1 MNAKIDDRQLRELLI
16 KRYAGMDRNAPRH
29 LFRFYL
35 KRTGWSAVVHG
46 THLLKRL
53 LDIVISAALLTVLM
67 PLLMLVTVAIW
78 LENPGPILR
87 RQTRIGRWG
96 KPFTSWSF
104 RTTAMDKAVSGP
116 DQAATSGS
124 GVGAGTHRPTR
135 IGTLISALEIDQ
147 LPQLANVL
155 MGDMSLMGP
164 RAPMPQEVDRYSLAD
179 RCRLEIP
186 PGFWQGAG
194 QSEVR
199 LDRLVELDLQYHQ
212 SKSLWT
218 DLKVLGMLTALILS
232 GGGYSATVAASVN
245 DQSPNI
251 FRYDNS
257 QWTAV
262 DITLASTDGS
272 PALLS
277 FYSEGPNGLRLLENA
292 FTDAQGHYV
301 GDMRLPAHLN
311 QVVVMMRTG
320 DQQDTLTLP
329 IVDESITYY
338 Q

>member
-155 MGDMSLMGP
+155 MGDMSLI
-164 RAPMPQEVDRYSLAD
+164 DR
-179 RCRLEIP
+179 
-186 PGFWQGAG
+186 
-194 QSEVR
+194 
-199 LDRLVELDLQYHQ
+199 
-212 SKSLWT
+212 KS
-218 DLKVLGMLTALILS
+218 
-232 GGGYSATVAASVN
+232 
-245 DQSPNI
+245 
-251 FRYDNS
+251 
-257 QWTAV
+257 
-262 DITLASTDGS
+262 
-272 PALLS
+272 
-277 FYSEGPNGLRLLENA
+277 
-292 FTDAQGHYV
+292 
-301 GDMRLPAHLN
+301 
-311 QVVVMMRTG
+311 VV
-320 DQQDTLTLP
+320 
-329 IVDESITYY
+329 
-338 Q
+338 